1 MENLILPLR
10 FEVAAPEPTSIRQ
23 CKFKD
28 IEQTSGFEFNIHAQ
42 QKSLVIQK
50 LKFRF
55 IGKQIKHA
63 KKREYPKKLTKLS
76 KIVWHEGWIS

>member
-42 QKSLVIQK
+42 QKIT
-50 LKFRF
+50 R
-55 IGKQIKHA
+55 
-63 KKREYPKKLTKLS
+63 YS
-76 KIVWHEGWIS
+76 KVKISFYWQTN